1 MTQTP
6 DETQNPAEASELF
19 PPRLPPLD
27 SAPPQTSM
35 PDCAP
40 PDVAGFDSTAASESA
55 QLDAA
60 ARESTP
66 LAPNLDASPI
76 PAPALTPAPTPTPT
90 YVFSPT
96 PRFGEQ
102 SGESASPIVKKG
114 IIAGVISGLLAGAL
128 GFTAASMVG
137 NVPAPPISLP
147 TSTSGASTR
156 ADDSIAGIAQVVL
169 PVVVSIDVS
178 SSQGAGTGSG
188 FVIRSTDKESFI
200 LTNNHVVTG
209 AGDNADKSDI
219 ADITVTFQD
228 QSQASA
234 EIVGTDASY
243 DLAVLRVERSNL
255 PVAALGDSDDV
266 VVGDATIA
274 IGSPLGLTGTVTSGI
289 VSALNRPVTAGDAS
303 DVSFISAIQT
313 DAAINPGNSGGPL
326 VNSRGEVIGINSAI
340 ATTGSSNGGQSG
352 SIGLGFSI
360 PINQARRVATDL
372 IETGKSSYPI
382 VGVQLDMNY
391 RGQGARVESITPGSP
406 AADTSLKAGDVITKI
421 DGVKVGDGTE
431 LVVRI
436 RAKNPGDLVELTLED
451 ASVIKVTLGSDQS

>member
-6 DETQNPAEASELF
+6 DEIQNPEPV
-19 PPRLPPLD
+19 PP
-27 SAPPQTSM
+27 T
-35 PDCAP
+35 
-40 PDVAGFDSTAASESA
+40 
-55 QLDAA
+55 
-60 ARESTP
+60 
-66 LAPNLDASPI
+66 I
-76 PAPALTPAPTPTPT
+76 PAPESNLSESDLSTSDPSMSTALGPTSAPEHGVPEPASIDLVPQAAPIPVPAPVPTPT
-90 YVFSPT
+90 YVFSPM
-96 PRFGEQ
+96 PSFNEQ
-102 SGESASPIVKKG
+102 SGKSASPVVKKG

-137 NVPAPPISLP
+137 NVPSQPISLP

-209 AGDNADKSDI
+209 AGDNAD
-219 ADITVTFQD
+219 ITVTFQD
-228 QSQASA
+228 QSEVSA
-234 EIVGTDASY
+234 QIVGTDASY
-243 DLAVLRVERSNL
+243 DLAVLRVERGNL

-340 ATTGSSNGGQSG
+340 ATTGSSIGGQSG

-360 PINQARRVATDL
+360 PINQARRVVEDL
-372 IETGKSSYPI
+372 IATGKSSYPI

-391 RGQGARVESITPGSP
+391 RGQGARVESITPDSP
-406 AADTSLKAGDVITKI
+406 AADTSLKAGDVIIKI

-436 RAKNPGDLVELTLED
+436 RAKNPGDLVELTLDDET
-451 ASVIKVTLGSDQS
+451 IIEVTLGSDQS